1 MTLQEGWV
9 FHSEAG
15 GERAHTYVLS
25 PTRHPTPCR
34 WVCCCSLQLVLWDR
48 GSEQPLLQE
57 GLFGMAEGKQMEYFL
72 ARLLE
77 S

>member
-1 MTLQEGWV
+1 M
-9 FHSEAG
+9 
-15 GERAHTYVLS
+15 
-25 PTRHPTPCR
+25 
-34 WVCCCSLQLVLWDR
+34 LWDR

>member
-1 MTLQEGWV
+1 MGMLLLTAADALGW
-9 FHSEAG
+9 
-15 GERAHTYVLS
+15 
-25 PTRHPTPCR
+25 
-34 WVCCCSLQLVLWDR
+34 

-57 GLFGMAEGKQMEYFL
+57 GLFGMAGGRQMEYFL